1 MAILQQGQQYQGGT
15 VQYDSATGKR
25 LGTNEITVENKD
37 LTANGQYPDMAKFNI
52 PQANSAITTSSLAP
66 AQPFVP
72 AITQPY
78 TAPIVA
84 PLTAPKLD
92 LTTQEQGALD
102 QVSPYQQLIDQL
114 SGSTSELA
122 QKSFRKQQSESMGL
136 NAANNLSQSLYDKSQ
151 SLDLRS
157 QAIQAQKQA
166 DIQGL
171 QNTAQQGG
179 ANVTKGGLA
188 PQQRAIETRTN
199 QQELSNTLDKLDNA
213 VSYYASIGQVRQAQQ
228 KVDQAIDTEFT
239 PKLLALDTAQRN
251 LASLLKS
258 PNLTAAQEKLALNR
272 QAELTAQQDAI
283 KEAAQLKKDTGDA
296 RIKALTNNPNMPQQQ
311 HDAISLAQSPE
322 EVAQLVNYF
331 GLSSISKSDQL
342 DQTYK
347 QAQID
352 KAQYDLAHPQK
363 HTQVIEANNGH
374 TILIDTDTGAT
385 VKDYGAKAAPT
396 GGGASGSTTVSLNG
410 TPTAVN
416 SDALS
421 YAQQYASTGK
431 LPSPAE
437 LKLSGL
443 NVADVTAIAKGLPK
457 QNGAIIDNNTG
468 VKSSSLSS
476 AQEDAITAMNEI
488 VTQTMPMLKDRFGK
502 INTGVLGGI
511 GGAIWTSQDR
521 QDYDTFRKEFLSKL
535 LVARSGAAVT
545 EQEYARYADMLPSNF
560 NQAFFLGSDGS
571 KKLNALDTSMK
582 TNLDNKL
589 NALQVNVA
597 GYSDVKK
604 QLEQLSPEQKAEL
617 EKEGLIPAWAK

>member
-352 KAQYDLAHPQK
+352 KAQYDLAHPNRQ
-363 HTQVIEANNGH
+363 TQVIEANDGH
-374 TILIDTDTGAT
+374 TLLIDTNTGST
-385 VKDYGAKAAPT
+385 IKDYGVKKATTDTSAPTIKTINGVDKQWNPNTQKWEDVAGTATTPEQTKKSEAQIDLVLSSLSNAEKLAGAAGRSGLRKGTENLLVGSTDFTNLVAETNTLRTNVLTMMTDPAIKKFFGPQMSNADVQLMTSAGTTLNPELQDPKSLKAELARLKDFATRAKAAVQGAGIPT
-396 GGGASGSTTVSLNG
+396 
-410 TPTAVN
+410 
-416 SDALS
+416 
-421 YAQQYASTGK
+421 QQVEY
-431 LPSPAE
+431 
-437 LKLSGL
+437 
-443 NVADVTAIAKGLPK
+443 
-457 QNGAIIDNNTG
+457 Q
-468 VKSSSLSS
+468 
-476 AQEDAITAMNEI
+476 
-488 VTQTMPMLKDRFGK
+488 GK
-502 INTGVLGGI
+502 IYNVDANG
-511 GGAIWTSQDR
+511 
-521 QDYDTFRKEFLSKL
+521 
-535 LVARSGAAVT
+535 
-545 EQEYARYADMLPSNF
+545 DM
-560 NQAFFLGSDGS
+560 
-571 KKLNALDTSMK
+571 T
-582 TNLDNKL
+582 
-589 NALQVNVA
+589 
-597 GYSDVKK
+597 
-604 QLEQLSPEQKAEL
+604 
-617 EKEGLIPAWAK
+617 PA